1 MIYKLKPACVDY
13 LWGGTKLK
21 TKYGKQSDKDIIAET
36 WELSCHKD
44 GQSTV
49 EETGE
54 TLSELLVKNPEY
66 VGKACD
72 KFEDFPILIKL
83 IDAKQALSIQVH
95 PSDEYAL
102 ANEKQFGKTE
112 MWYVVDCEKDA
123 FLYYGFKEK
132 CDKETFKTAIENST
146 VCDLLNKVYVKPGDV
161 FFIEAG
167 TIHAIGAGILIAEVQ
182 QNSNVTYRV
191 YDFDRV
197 GVDGNKRE
205 LHVEK
210 ACEVTNYNKQETT
223 QNASGVLASCEY
235 FTVEKINL
243 DGENINKAEKSFH
256 SLLVTNGSGEITC
269 DEQKINFNAGDSIFI
284 PANSSDY
291 TLAGKAEIILSYV
304 M

>member
-1 MIYKLKPACVDY
+1 MIYKLMPACTDY

-49 EETGE
+49 ETTGE
-54 TLSELLVKNPEY
+54 TLSELLAKHPEY
-66 VGKACD
+66 AGSACD
-72 KFEDFPILIKL
+72 KFEGFPILIKL

-210 ACEVTNYNKQETT
+210 ACKVTNYNKQETT
-223 QNASGVLASCEY
+223 QSASGVLASCKY
-235 FTVEKINL
+235 FTVEKIDLN
-243 DGENINKAEKSFH
+243 GENTNKTENSFH
-256 SLLVTNGSGEITC
+256 SLLITNGSGEITC
-269 DEQKINFNAGDSIFI
+269 GEQKINFNAGDSIFI
-284 PANSSDY
+284 PANSSNY
-291 TLAGKAEIILSYV
+291 TLTGKAEIILSYV
-304 M
+304 I